1 MKNWFGTFGRNKLL
15 KTLSILLAIALWFA
29 VSGEERTETTISMN
43 LEMVNLHQNLMVT
56 SEVPPTIQVRVMGP
70 RSVINSLS
78 QSRLTETL
86 DLAGYGTGRHTF
98 YFRPNSFSSL
108 RGVQVIRIQPNAVT
122 LTLAATMTQTL
133 PVKPVLENKP
143 PEGYEITGVT
153 IRPDKVKVKGPYNE
167 LADLKFI
174 PTLPIDLSHLKE
186 NTVIATDLDFKSLH
200 LAWKEATPI
209 VAEIQ
214 VATKPL
220 TRNFLKVPVQAGPQS
235 AQVSPAQ
242 VAVTVTGPW
251 PKVQALT
258 VEDLKARVDTAN
270 VAPGRYR
277 LSVSVEL
284 PAGVSVAR
292 TRPNAITV
300 TIARSP

>member
-15 KTLSILLAIALWFA
+15 KTLSVLLAIALWFA
-29 VSGEERTETTISMN
+29 VSGEERTETTVAMN
-43 LEMVNLHQNLMVT
+43 LELINLHQNLMVT
-56 SEVPPTIQVRVMGP
+56 SEVPPSIQVRVMGP

-98 YFRPNSFSSL
+98 YFRPNSFSAL

-133 PVKPVLENKP
+133 PVKPVLENNP
-143 PEGYEITGVT
+143 PEGYEVTGVT
-153 IRPDKVKVKGPYNE
+153 IRPDKVKIRGPYNE

-186 NTVIATDLDFKSLH
+186 PAVIATDLDFQSLH
-200 LAWKEATPI
+200 LAWKESTPI
-209 VAEIQ
+209 VADIQ
-214 VATKPL
+214 IASKPL
-220 TRNFLKVPVQAGPQS
+220 TRNFLKVPIQAGPQP

-242 VAVTVTGPW
+242 VTVTVTGPW
-251 PKVQALT
+251 PQVQALT
-258 VEDLKARVDTAN
+258 LENLKARVDTAN
-270 VAPGRYR
+270 LTPGRHR
-277 LSVSVEL
+277 LNVSVDL
-284 PAGVSVAR
+284 PAGVSVVR
-292 TRPNAITV
+292 TQPGTV
-300 TIARSP
+300 TVTVAKSP